1 MAAFDLTR
9 NAFAL
14 LDVTPRAN
22 RSQLEDAYQ
31 DALLEADDHDAEAVL
46 NRAQQSLISPRDRL
60 ESELG
65 YFIDA
70 KPATAKAILSSLRD
84 GASCLPFGDVAGL
97 DLINLSAHLCGVGN
111 PSERFE
117 HADHLVAAYE
127 VLDFDEVSQS
137 LNSLR
142 SVSGFGPVEPAQVKT
157 ALNRLR
163 LVHARAALDAILAN
177 DDGIDHLATL
187 ADELSCASPGGRA
200 FLEALLQE
208 YEARIAPEL
217 GYAASKVRDSLAAVD
232 ADPEERRL
240 ITALAA
246 DLRAW
251 DKLAQPLQNADRAR
265 GIDEHHS
272 RELSGE
278 IRAVCLS
285 FANERELYSQAL
297 AISELAAE
305 VFSEL
310 PDAAAKLEED
320 IETLSALSSQ
330 KAKAE
335 LLTPLG
341 RAVSDAEGR
350 HSETCAG
357 LRQSGFSSEAPT
369 PVREM
374 HGAFASLIRMS
385 NDIELNG
392 MGARL
397 VRNLGIDLCNES
409 NDNHSALAIVKG
421 LLKHRSSL
429 PVDMI
434 KALEGDLKTLQR
446 NLDFSAMTEA
456 MKLGELDEADRLAEG
471 MLDGADTKTSGI
483 LLGVR
488 SAIVERKQA
497 RKRKLIGWGVFAAI
511 SLAIIVAND
520 NSNSRSS
527 SDTSASSA
535 YDYPSDPIEVTAPAN
550 VTDIAADD
558 AAAAAA
564 AASDAAAAAAAAAS
578 EAAAPYADD
587 AGGSQIETPPAPYQT
602 YRTVSVSELRYC
614 KRQKA
619 RLEAVQSDQ
628 MSNPQIDRFN
638 SAIED
643 YNSRCGSFRYRESDM
658 DTVNREMASDQANIR
673 AEAQDMIGS
682 EQ

>member
-1 MAAFDLTR
+1 M
-9 NAFAL
+9 
-14 LDVTPRAN
+14 
-22 RSQLEDAYQ
+22 
-31 DALLEADDHDAEAVL
+31 
-46 NRAQQSLISPRDRL
+46 
-60 ESELG
+60 
-65 YFIDA
+65 
-70 KPATAKAILSSLRD
+70 
-84 GASCLPFGDVAGL
+84 
-97 DLINLSAHLCGVGN
+97 
-111 PSERFE
+111 
-117 HADHLVAAYE
+117 
-127 VLDFDEVSQS
+127 DFDEVSQS
-137 LNSLR
+137 LNALR

-177 DDGIDHLATL
+177 DDGVDHLATW
-187 ADELSCASPGGRA
+187 ADELSCAGPSGRA

-208 YEARIAPEL
+208 YESRIAPEL
-217 GYAASKVRDSLAAVD
+217 GHAAAKVRDSLAAVD
-232 ADPEERRL
+232 ADPEDRRL
-240 ITALAA
+240 ITALAT

-251 DKLAQPLQNADRAR
+251 DRLAQPLQNADRAR

-272 RELSGE
+272 RELFGE
-278 IRAVCLS
+278 IRDVCLS
-285 FANERELYSQAL
+285 FANERGLYSQAL

-310 PDAAAKLEED
+310 PDAAGKLEED
-320 IETLSALSSQ
+320 IETLSDLSSQ

-335 LLTPLG
+335 LLAPLG
-341 RAVSDAEGR
+341 KAVSDADGR

-357 LRQSGFSSEAPT
+357 LRKSGFSAEAPT

-385 NDIELNG
+385 SDIELNG

-409 NDNHSALAIVKG
+409 NDNHAALAIVKG

-429 PVDMI
+429 PVDVI

-446 NLDFSAMTEA
+446 NIDFNAMTEA
-456 MKLGELDEADRLAEG
+456 MKLGQLDEADRLAEG
-471 MLDGADTKTSGI
+471 MLDGADTETRGI

-488 SAIVERKQA
+488 SAIVERKKA
-497 RKRKLIGWGVFAAI
+497 RTRKFIGWGVFAAI
-511 SLAIIVAND
+511 ILAIIVAND
-520 NSNSRSS
+520 NSNSGSS
-527 SDTSASSA
+527 YDTSASTS

-550 VTDIAADD
+550 VTGNTADA

-564 AASDAAAAAAAAAS
+564 AASDAAAAASEAA
-578 EAAAPYADD
+578 AAAPYADD
-587 AGGSQIETPPAPYQT
+587 AGSSQIETPPAPYQT

-619 RLEAVQSDQ
+619 RLEAVQNEQ

-643 YNSRCGSFRYRESDM
+643 YNSRCGSFRYRDSDM
-658 DTVNREMASDQANIR
+658 DTVNREMANDQTNIR
-673 AEAQDMIGS
+673 AEAQDIIGS
-682 EQ
+682 E

>member
-1 MAAFDLTR
+1 MAAFDLTK

-22 RSQLEDAYQ
+22 RAQLEDAYQ
-31 DALLEADDHDAEAVL
+31 DALLEADNHKAEAVL

-65 YFIDA
+65 YFIDT
-70 KPATAKAILSSLRD
+70 KPSTAKTILSSLRN
-84 GASCLPFGDVAGL
+84 GASDLPFGEVAGL
-97 DLINLSAHLCGVGN
+97 DLINLSAHLCGIGN
-111 PSERFE
+111 PSERFK
-117 HADHLVAAYE
+117 HADQLVAGYE
-127 VLDFDEVSQS
+127 ALDFDEVSQS
-137 LNSLR
+137 LNALR

-177 DDGIDHLATL
+177 DDGVDHLATW
-187 ADELSCASPGGRA
+187 ADELSCAGPSGRA

-208 YEARIAPEL
+208 YESRIAPEL
-217 GYAASKVRDSLAAVD
+217 GHAASKVRDSLAAVD
-232 ADPEERRL
+232 ADPEDRRL
-240 ITALAA
+240 ITALAT
-246 DLRAW
+246 DLREW
-251 DKLAQPLQNADRAR
+251 DRLAQPLQNADRAR

-272 RELSGE
+272 RELFGE
-278 IRAVCLS
+278 IRDVCLS
-285 FANERELYSQAL
+285 FANERGLYSQAL

-310 PDAAAKLEED
+310 PDAAGKLEED
-320 IETLSALSSQ
+320 IETLSDLSSQ

-335 LLTPLG
+335 LLAPLG
-341 RAVSDAEGR
+341 KAVSDADGR

-357 LRQSGFSSEAPT
+357 LRKSGFSAEAPT

-385 NDIELNG
+385 SDIELNG

-409 NDNHSALAIVKG
+409 NDNHAALAIVKG

-429 PVDMI
+429 PVDVI

-446 NLDFSAMTEA
+446 NIDFNAMTEA
-456 MKLGELDEADRLAEG
+456 MKLGQLDEADRLAEG
-471 MLDGADTKTSGI
+471 MLDGADTETRGI

-488 SAIVERKQA
+488 SAIVERKKA
-497 RKRKLIGWGVFAAI
+497 RKRKFVGWSVFAAI
-511 SLAIIVAND
+511 ALAIIVAND
-520 NSNSRSS
+520 NSNSGSS
-527 SDTSASSA
+527 YDTSASTA
-535 YDYPSDPIEVTAPAN
+535 YDYPSDAIEVTDPTN
-550 VTDIAADD
+550 VAGTAADA

-564 AASDAAAAAAAAAS
+564 AASDAAAAASEAA
-578 EAAAPYADD
+578 AAAPYADD
-587 AGGSQIETPPAPYQT
+587 AGSSQIETPPAPYQS

-619 RLEAVQSDQ
+619 RLEAVQNEP

-658 DTVNREMASDQANIR
+658 DTVNREMANDQTNIR
-673 AEAQDMIGS
+673 AEAQDIIGS
-682 EQ
+682 E

>member
-1 MAAFDLTR
+1 MECNGVAAFDLMK

-22 RSQLEDAYQ
+22 RAQLEDAYQ
-31 DALLEADDHDAEAVL
+31 DALLEADNHKAEAVL

-65 YFIDA
+65 YFIDT
-70 KPATAKAILSSLRD
+70 KPSTAKTILSSLRN
-84 GASCLPFGDVAGL
+84 GARDLPFGEVAGL
-97 DLINLSAHLCGVGN
+97 DLINLSAHLCGIGN

-117 HADHLVAAYE
+117 HADQLVAAYE
-127 VLDFDEVSQS
+127 ALDFDEISQS
-137 LNSLR
+137 LNALR

-177 DDGIDHLATL
+177 DEGVDHLATW
-187 ADELSCASPGGRA
+187 ADELSCAGPSGRA

-208 YEARIAPEL
+208 YETRIAPEL
-217 GYAASKVRDSLAAVD
+217 GHAASKVRDSLAAVD
-232 ADPEERRL
+232 ADPEDRRL

-246 DLRAW
+246 NLRAW
-251 DKLAQPLQNADRAR
+251 DRLAQPLQNADRAR

-272 RELSGE
+272 RELFGE
-278 IRAVCLS
+278 IRDVCLS
-285 FANERELYSQAL
+285 FANERGLYSQAL

-310 PDAAAKLEED
+310 PDAAGKLEED
-320 IETLSALSSQ
+320 IETLSDLSSQ

-335 LLTPLG
+335 LLAPLG
-341 RAVSDAEGR
+341 KAVSDADGR

-357 LRQSGFSSEAPT
+357 LRKSGFSAEAPT

-385 NDIELNG
+385 SDIDLNG

-409 NDNHSALAIVKG
+409 NDNHAALAIVKG

-429 PVDMI
+429 PVDVI
-434 KALEGDLKTLQR
+434 KVLEGDLKTLQR
-446 NLDFSAMTEA
+446 NIDFNAMTEA
-456 MKLGELDEADRLAEG
+456 MKLGQLDEADRLAEG
-471 MLDGADTKTSGI
+471 MLDGADTETRGI

-488 SAIVERKQA
+488 SAIIERKKA
-497 RKRKLIGWGVFAAI
+497 RKRKFIGWGVFAAI
-511 SLAIIVAND
+511 ILAIIVAND
-520 NSNSRSS
+520 NSNSGSS
-527 SDTSASSA
+527 YDTSASTS
-535 YDYPSDPIEVTAPAN
+535 YDYPSNPIEVTAPAN
-550 VTDIAADD
+550 VAGNAAN
-558 AAAAAA
+558 AAA
-564 AASDAAAAAAAAAS
+564 AASDAAAAASEAA
-578 EAAAPYADD
+578 AAAPYADD
-587 AGGSQIETPPAPYQT
+587 AGGSQIETPPEPYQT

-619 RLEAVQSDQ
+619 RLEAVQNDQ

-643 YNSRCGSFRYRESDM
+643 YNSRCGSFRYRDSDM
-658 DTVNREMASDQANIR
+658 DTVNREMANDQTNIR
-673 AEAQDMIGS
+673 AEAQDIIGS
-682 EQ
+682 E

>member
-14 LDVTPRAN
+14 LNVTTRAN
-22 RSQLEDAYQ
+22 RAQLEDAYQ
-31 DALLEADDHDAEAVL
+31 DALLEADNHKAEAVL

-65 YFIDA
+65 YFIDT
-70 KPATAKAILSSLRD
+70 KPSTVKTILSSLRN
-84 GASCLPFGDVAGL
+84 GASGLPIGEVAGL
-97 DLINLSAHLCGVGN
+97 DLINLSAHLCSIGN
-111 PSERFE
+111 PRERFE
-117 HADHLVAAYE
+117 HADQLVAAYE
-127 VLDFDEVSQS
+127 ALDFDDVSQS
-137 LNSLR
+137 LNALR
-142 SVSGFGPVEPAQVKT
+142 SVSGFGSVEPAQVKT

-177 DDGIDHLATL
+177 DDGVDHLATW
-187 ADELSCASPGGRA
+187 ADELSCAGPSGRA

-208 YEARIAPEL
+208 YESRIAPEL
-217 GYAASKVRDSLAAVD
+217 GHAASKVRDSLAAVD
-232 ADPEERRL
+232 ADPEDRRL
-240 ITALAA
+240 ITALET

-251 DKLAQPLQNADRAR
+251 DRLAQPLQNADRAR

-272 RELSGE
+272 RELFGE
-278 IRAVCLS
+278 IRDVCLS
-285 FANERELYSQAL
+285 FANERGLYSQAL

-310 PDAAAKLEED
+310 PDAAGKLEED
-320 IETLSALSSQ
+320 IETLSDLSSQ

-335 LLTPLG
+335 LLAPLG
-341 RAVSDAEGR
+341 KAVLDADGR

-357 LRQSGFSSEAPT
+357 LRKSGFSAEAPT

-385 NDIELNG
+385 SDIELNG

-409 NDNHSALAIVKG
+409 NDNHAALAIVKG

-429 PVDMI
+429 PVDVI

-446 NLDFSAMTEA
+446 NIDFNAMTEA
-456 MKLGELDEADRLAEG
+456 MKLGQLDEADRLAEA
-471 MLDGADTKTSGI
+471 MLDGADTETRGI

-488 SAIVERKQA
+488 SAIVERKKA
-497 RKRKLIGWGVFAAI
+497 RKRKFVGWGVFAAI
-511 SLAIIVAND
+511 ILAIIVAND
-520 NSNSRSS
+520 NSNSGSS
-527 SDTSASSA
+527 YDTSASTA
-535 YDYPSDPIEVTAPAN
+535 YDYPSGPIEVTDPTN
-550 VTDIAADD
+550 VAGTAADA

-564 AASDAAAAAAAAAS
+564 AASDAAAAASEAA
-578 EAAAPYADD
+578 AAAPYADD
-587 AGGSQIETPPAPYQT
+587 AGSSQIETPPAPYQS

-619 RLEAVQSDQ
+619 RLEAVQNDQ

-658 DTVNREMASDQANIR
+658 DTVNREMANDQTNIR
-673 AEAQDMIGS
+673 AEAQDIIGS
-682 EQ
+682 E

>member
-1 MAAFDLTR
+1 MAAFDLTK

-22 RSQLEDAYQ
+22 RAQLEDAYQ
-31 DALLEADDHDAEAVL
+31 DALLEADNHKAEAVL

-65 YFIDA
+65 YFIDT
-70 KPATAKAILSSLRD
+70 KPSTAKTILSSLRN
-84 GASCLPFGDVAGL
+84 GARGLPFGEVAGL
-97 DLINLSAHLCGVGN
+97 DLINLSAHLCGIGN

-117 HADHLVAAYE
+117 HADQLVAAYE
-127 VLDFDEVSQS
+127 ALDFDEISQA
-137 LNSLR
+137 LNALR

-177 DDGIDHLATL
+177 DEGVDHLATW
-187 ADELSCASPGGRA
+187 ADELSCAGPSGRV

-208 YEARIAPEL
+208 YESRIAPEL
-217 GYAASKVRDSLAAVD
+217 GHAAAKVRDSLAAVD
-232 ADPEERRL
+232 VDPEDRRL
-240 ITALAA
+240 ITALAT
-246 DLRAW
+246 DLRVW
-251 DKLAQPLQNADRAR
+251 DRLAQPLQNADRAR

-272 RELSGE
+272 RELFGE
-278 IRAVCLS
+278 IRDVCLS
-285 FANERELYSQAL
+285 FANERGLYSQAL

-310 PDAAAKLEED
+310 PDAAGKLEED
-320 IETLSALSSQ
+320 IETLSDLSSQ

-335 LLTPLG
+335 LLAPLG
-341 RAVSDAEGR
+341 KAVSDADGR

-357 LRQSGFSSEAPT
+357 LRKSGFSAEART

-385 NDIELNG
+385 SDIELNG

-409 NDNHSALAIVKG
+409 NDNHAALAIVKG

-429 PVDMI
+429 PVDVI

-446 NLDFSAMTEA
+446 NIDFNAMTEA
-456 MKLGELDEADRLAEG
+456 MKLGQLDEADRLAEG
-471 MLDGADTKTSGI
+471 MLDGADTETRGI

-488 SAIVERKQA
+488 SAIVERKKA
-497 RKRKLIGWGVFAAI
+497 RRRKFIGWGVFAAI
-511 SLAIIVAND
+511 ILAIIVAND
-520 NSNSRSS
+520 NSNSGSS
-527 SDTSASSA
+527 YDTSASTS

-550 VTDIAADD
+550 VTGNTADAA

-564 AASDAAAAAAAAAS
+564 AASDAAAAAS
-578 EAAAPYADD
+578 EAPAAAPYADD
-587 AGGSQIETPPAPYQT
+587 AGSSQIETPPAPYQT

-619 RLEAVQSDQ
+619 RLEAVQNEQ

-643 YNSRCGSFRYRESDM
+643 YNSRCGSFRYRDSDM
-658 DTVNREMASDQANIR
+658 DTVNREMANDQTNIR
-673 AEAQDMIGS
+673 AEAQDIIGS
-682 EQ
+682 E

>member
-1 MAAFDLTR
+1 MTAFDLTR

-22 RSQLEDAYQ
+22 RAQLEDAYQ
-31 DALLEADDHDAEAVL
+31 DALLEADNHDGEAVL

-65 YFIDA
+65 FFIDT
-70 KPATAKAILSSLRD
+70 KPSTAKTILSSLRN
-84 GASCLPFGDVAGL
+84 GAAGLPFGEIAGL
-97 DLINLSAHLCGVGN
+97 DLINLSAHLCGIGN

-117 HADHLVAAYE
+117 HANQLVAAYE
-127 VLDFDEVSQS
+127 ALDLDEISES
-137 LNSLR
+137 LNALR
-142 SVSGFGPVEPAQVKT
+142 SVSGFGQVEPAQVKT

-177 DDGIDHLATL
+177 NDGVDQLATL
-187 ADELSCASPGGRA
+187 AEEISCVGPTGRS
-200 FLEALLQE
+200 FLESLLQE
-208 YEARIAPEL
+208 YESRIAPEL
-217 GYAASKVRDSLAAVD
+217 GHAASKVRESLAAVD
-232 ADPEERRL
+232 ADPEDRRL
-240 ITALAA
+240 VTALAA

-251 DKLAQPLQNADRAR
+251 DRLAQPLQNADRAR

-272 RELSGE
+272 RELFGE
-278 IRAVCLS
+278 IRDVCLS
-285 FANERELYSQAL
+285 FANERGLYSQAL

-310 PDAAAKLEED
+310 PDAAGKLEED
-320 IETLSALSSQ
+320 IETLSDLSSQ
-330 KAKAE
+330 KTKSE
-335 LLTPLG
+335 LLAPLG
-341 RAVSDAEGR
+341 KAVSDADGR

-357 LRQSGFSSEAPT
+357 LRKSGFSADAPS

-374 HGAFASLIRMS
+374 HGAFASLIRLS
-385 NDIELNG
+385 SDVELNG

-409 NDNHSALAIVKG
+409 NNNHAALVIVKG
-421 LLKHRSSL
+421 LLKHRSTL
-429 PVDMI
+429 PVDVI

-446 NLDFSAMTEA
+446 NIDFNAMTEA
-456 MKLGELDEADRLAEG
+456 MKLGQLDEADRLAEG
-471 MLDGADTKTSGI
+471 MLDGADTETRGI

-488 SAIVERKQA
+488 SAIVERKKA
-497 RKRKLIGWGVFAAI
+497 RKRKFIGWGIFAAI
-511 SLAIIVAND
+511 ILVIIVAND
-520 NSNSRSS
+520 NSKTGSS
-527 SDTSASSA
+527 YDSSASTT
-535 YDYPSDPIEVTAPAN
+535 YDYPSDPIEVTAPTAVTGATAN
-550 VTDIAADD
+550 T
-558 AAAAAA
+558 AAAAA
-564 AASDAAAAAAAAAS
+564 AASDAAAAASEAA
-578 EAAAPYADD
+578 AAAPYADD

-602 YRTVSVSELRYC
+602 YRTVSVAELRYC

-619 RLEAVQSDQ
+619 RLEAVQSEQ

-643 YNSRCGSFRYRESDM
+643 YNSRCGSFRYRDSDM
-658 DTVNREMASDQANIR
+658 DTVNREMANDQTNIR
-673 AEAQDMIGS
+673 AEAQDIIGS

>member
-22 RSQLEDAYQ
+22 RAQLEDAYQ
-31 DALLEADDHDAEAVL
+31 DALLEADNHDGEAVL

-65 YFIDA
+65 FFIDT
-70 KPATAKAILSSLRD
+70 KPSTAKTILSSLRN
-84 GASCLPFGDVAGL
+84 GAAGLPFGEVAGL
-97 DLINLSAHLCGVGN
+97 DLINLSAHLCGIGN

-117 HADHLVAAYE
+117 HASQLVAAYE
-127 VLDFDEVSQS
+127 ALDFDEISES
-137 LNSLR
+137 LNALR

-177 DDGIDHLATL
+177 NDGVDQLATL
-187 ADELSCASPGGRA
+187 AEEISCAGPTGRS
-200 FLEALLQE
+200 FLESLLQE
-208 YEARIAPEL
+208 YESRIAPEL
-217 GYAASKVRDSLAAVD
+217 GHAASKVRESLAAVD
-232 ADPEERRL
+232 ADPEDRRL
-240 ITALAA
+240 VTALAA

-251 DKLAQPLQNADRAR
+251 DRLAQPLQNADRAR

-272 RELSGE
+272 RELFGE
-278 IRAVCLS
+278 IREVCLS
-285 FANERELYSQAL
+285 FANERGLYSQAL

-310 PDAAAKLEED
+310 PDAAGKLEED
-320 IETLSALSSQ
+320 IETLSDLSTQ
-330 KAKAE
+330 KAKSE
-335 LLTPLG
+335 LLAPLG
-341 RAVSDAEGR
+341 KAVSDADGR

-357 LRQSGFSSEAPT
+357 LRKSGFGADAPS

-374 HGAFASLIRMS
+374 HGAFASLIRLS
-385 NDIELNG
+385 SDVELNG

-409 NDNHSALAIVKG
+409 NDNQAALAIVKA
-421 LLKHRSSL
+421 LLKHRSKL
-429 PVDMI
+429 PVDVI

-446 NLDFSAMTEA
+446 NIDFNAMTDA
-456 MKLGELDEADRLAEG
+456 MKLGQLDEADRLAEG
-471 MLDGADTKTSGI
+471 MLDGADTETRGI

-488 SAIVERKQA
+488 SAIVERKKA
-497 RKRKLIGWGVFAAI
+497 RKRKFIGWGVFAAI
-511 SLAIIVAND
+511 ILAIIVAND
-520 NSNSRSS
+520 NSNSSS
-527 SDTSASSA
+527 SYDTPTSTA
-535 YDYPSDPIEVTAPAN
+535 YDYPSDPIEVTAPAA
-550 VTDIAADD
+550 VTGATANT
-558 AAAAAA
+558 AAAAA
-564 AASDAAAAAAAAAS
+564 AASDAAAAASEA

-602 YRTVSVSELRYC
+602 YRTVSVAELRYC

-619 RLEAVQSDQ
+619 RLEAVQSEQ
-628 MSNPQIDRFN
+628 MSNPQIGRFN

-658 DTVNREMASDQANIR
+658 DTVNREMANDQTNIR
-673 AEAQDMIGS
+673 AEAQDIIGS